1 MNMFFTS
8 KYFPQVMESQARLL
22 DIGGN
27 FMFIT
32 ITLTFQ
38 EFPFPL
44 LDKSEYLVSLQEYNQ
59 IYVFKLENLFSVT
72 FSLLDCQWIPYT
84 V

>member
-1 MNMFFTS
+1 
-8 KYFPQVMESQARLL
+8 MESQARLL

-44 LDKSEYLVSLQEYNQ
+44 LEISEYPVSLQEYSQ